1 MLDIHYEEMTK
12 IVDGDANNLIR
23 KLNFE
28 PGTLNIFQGNECLHR
43 YVWNFISNLYLTV
56 FGCSSSK
63 GLAQKFR
70 ASNLFKHTV

>member
-12 IVDGDANNLIR
+12 IVDGDATNLIR

-43 YVWNFISNLYLTV
+43 YV
-56 FGCSSSK
+56 
-63 GLAQKFR
+63 
-70 ASNLFKHTV
+70 